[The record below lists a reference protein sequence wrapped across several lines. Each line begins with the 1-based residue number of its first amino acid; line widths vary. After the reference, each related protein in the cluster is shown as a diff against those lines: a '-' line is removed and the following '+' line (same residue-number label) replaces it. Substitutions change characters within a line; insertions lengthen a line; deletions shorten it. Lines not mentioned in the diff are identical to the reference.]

1 MLAHASSHQLL
12 EWIAQTMPWLNDR
25 VPENTLQ
32 DAQGRLEEFRQYAT
46 VTKPPKAQ
54 EKGNLETHF
63 HTLQTKLRLSSRPA
77 YVPSEG
83 RLVTDINEAWKG
95 LEVAEKE
102 KQEYLMSE
110 LRRYVICSIH
120 SRTDCLVK
128 GISLAVRKV

>member
-1 MLAHASSHQLL
+1 
-12 EWIAQTMPWLNDR
+12 MPWLGDR

-32 DAQGRLEEFRQYAT
+32 DAQARLEEFRQYAT

-95 LEVAEKE
+95 LEVAEKQ

-110 LRRYVICSIH
+110 LRRCVCLSACVCVCMRMMYMYVH
-120 SRTDCLVK
+120 SVCVCVYTRARCTV
-128 GISLAVRKV
+128 GWGVWF